1 MKNKTQAGATWCV
14 F

>member
-14 F
+14 L